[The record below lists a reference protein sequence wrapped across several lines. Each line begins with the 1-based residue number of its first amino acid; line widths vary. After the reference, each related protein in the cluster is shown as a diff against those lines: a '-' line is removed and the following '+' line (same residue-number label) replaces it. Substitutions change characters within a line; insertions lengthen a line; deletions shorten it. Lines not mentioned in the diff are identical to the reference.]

1 MAIFQ
6 SPGVNATETDL
17 SAPVVRN
24 PTGTPPVVVAPTVKG
39 PAFVPTQVTSEP
51 DFVATFGKD
60 NTNTPLGYLSAR
72 EWFKN
77 TTVPLVHIRVLGAG
91 DGLQSDA
98 QGRTTNAGFV
108 VGGQQPVE
116 ASGGALGNNPYAN
129 SGGVTGSVYVLGC
142 FMSESS
148 NSTMLSEAGL
158 QTSTVATPIVRGILM
173 APSGVVLR
181 MSSAAQV
188 CAPPASTFVATELAF
203 SGCFTGSIDLS
214 SGGQSFVMML
224 NGHKGTDS
232 EYPNILTASFDPQ
245 AANYFGS
252 VFNTDPLKIQQ
263 AGHLLWSRFDV
274 PSAYAVPTGS
284 GVIVA
289 ASGSAF
295 GAGKENIAFLV
306 PSSGALGIHTSS
318 VDSTVTPNYENFRY
332 RFETAVSPWVISQN
346 FGGDYANLFRF
357 HALTDGVSSNDL
369 FKISILNIQP
379 ATATQPYGSF
389 DVLVRSISDTDQSMR
404 ILEAFTNCNL
414 NPESPNYVARKIGTA
429 YQQFNFEAPESEQ
442 KILSFGDFANV
453 SRYVRIELSD
463 DVESGNV
470 SNTAVPFG
478 FRGPQHLVTAGSS
491 SLYNIRQGDLLRPAF
506 PYFNNTSPTVGEFP
520 LYRCVQPPVPM
531 RANIKKSAASSGV
544 DTNLFWGVQFQ
555 KLSTPTDPNSSAQF
569 NPSISSYARFY
580 PGDPDSSYVQFSVFN
595 NTDQAA
601 TTASWILDSDRF
613 NYNLFSLEKVK
624 VVTGSNGLPSTSTV
638 NLLNWAYVRTG
649 SIPATEA
656 TKTRALTV
664 DDLDGN
670 AAVQSLAK
678 FSFYVERGWD
688 GVNMFN
694 RDQAYLTNAAISQEI
709 TQTTR
714 GLTSGPTVQSY
725 MKALNLISDVN
736 DLDVQLMTMPGVRVP
751 YVTDSA
757 INVAE
762 NDRFDCFYIMDTEQY
777 DSTGNNLTGSYTN
790 VSVTQTAQNFVTRG
804 VNSSFAATYFPD
816 VNIKVDNGT
825 VYEKMP
831 ASVAA
836 LGAFAKNDFV
846 AQPFNAPAGYNR
858 GTLANVSSF
867 ATSLNQS
874 NADTLYV
881 ARINPMLSKPGIG
894 PVIWGQKTL
903 LNSESLLNRV
913 NVRRLMIA
921 IRRDIR
927 RVASRFIFEP
937 AREATLNAFNQAVQP
952 ILQRYQAAGGV
963 EKYKISIDTST
974 TTQADLDNKTIKGKI
989 FVVPTT
995 AIEFVSLDFVVSN
1008 RDNFVQ

>member
-24 PTGTPPVVVAPTVKG
+24 PTGTPPVVIAPTIKG

-51 DFVATFGKD
+51 DFVSVFGKD
-60 NTNTPLGYLSAR
+60 DTNTPLGFLSAR
-72 EWFKN
+72 EWFGN

-91 DGLQSDA
+91 DGLESDA
-98 QGRTTNAGFV
+98 QGRTANAGFV
-108 VGGQQPVE
+108 AGAQQPVE
-116 ASGGALGNNPYAN
+116 SSGGALGNNPYAN
-129 SGGVTGSVYVLGC
+129 ANGVTGSVYVLGC
-142 FMSESS
+142 FMSESVG
-148 NSTMLSEAGL
+148 STIFSEAGL
-158 QTSTVATPIVRGILM
+158 QSGTTATPIVRGILM

-181 MSSAAQV
+181 LSSAAQV
-188 CAPPASTFVATELAF
+188 CEPPASTFIASETSF
-203 SGCFTGSIDLS
+203 SGAFTGSIDLTT
-214 SGGQSFVMML
+214 GAQNFVLML

-232 EYPNILTASFDPQ
+232 EYPNVLTASFDPQ
-245 AANYFGS
+245 AINYFGG

-284 GVIVA
+284 GVIVT

-295 GAGKENIAFLV
+295 GVGKENIAFIV
-306 PSSGALGIHTSS
+306 PASGANATHTSN

-357 HALTDGVSSNDL
+357 HMLTDGASGNDMV
-369 FKISILNIQP
+369 KISIMNIQP
-379 ATATQPYGSF
+379 STDTQPYGSF
-389 DVLVRSISDTDQSMR
+389 DVLVRSITDSDQNMK
-404 ILEAFTNCNL
+404 ILEPFTNCNL
-414 NPESPNYVARKIGTA
+414 NPASPNYIARKIGTA
-429 YQQFNFEAPESEQ
+429 YQQFNFEAPENEQ
-442 KILSFGDFANV
+442 KLLSFGDFGNV
-453 SRYVRIELSD
+453 SRYVRVELSD
-463 DVESGNV
+463 DVETGTV

-491 SLYNIRQGDLLRPAF
+491 SLYNIRHGDLLRPSN
-506 PYFNNTSPTVGEFP
+506 PYFNNSSADVGDYP

-531 RANIKKSAASSGV
+531 RPNIKKSAASSGV

-555 KLSTPTDPNSSAQF
+555 KLATPTEPNSSLQF

-580 PGDPDSSYVQFSVFN
+580 PGDPDSSYVQFAVYN
-595 NTDQAA
+595 NPDAA
-601 TTASWILDSDRF
+601 TTTASWILDSDRF

-624 VVTGSNGLPSTSTV
+624 VVTGSNGLPSTSTT
-638 NLLNWAYVRTG
+638 NLLNWAYVRSG
-649 SIPATEA
+649 SIPNDSTAQ
-656 TKTRALTV
+656 TRALSV
-664 DDLDGN
+664 NDLNGN

-694 RDQAYLTNAAISQEI
+694 SDQAFLKNAAISQELD
-709 TQTTR
+709 QSTR

-725 MKALNLISDVN
+725 LKALSLVADVN
-736 DLDVQLMTMPGVRVP
+736 DLDVQLMTMPGVRAP

-762 NDRFDCFYIMDTEQY
+762 NDRFDCFYIMDSEQY
-777 DSTGNNLTGSYTN
+777 DTLGNNLTGSYSN
-790 VSVTQTAQNFVTRG
+790 VSVSQTAQNFVTRG

-816 VNIKVDNGT
+816 VNVKVDNGT
-825 VYEKMP
+825 VYEKVP
-831 ASVAA
+831 PSVAV
-836 LGAFAKNDFV
+836 LGAYAKNDFV
-846 AQPFNAPAGYNR
+846 GQPFNAPAGFNR
-858 GTLANVSSF
+858 GTLRNVSSF
-867 ATSLNQS
+867 ATSLSQG

-881 ARINPMLSKPGIG
+881 ARLNPLLAKPGVG
-894 PVIWGQKTL
+894 PVVWGQKTL

-927 RVASRFIFEP
+927 KVASRFIFEP
-937 AREATLNAFNQAVQP
+937 AREATLNSFNQAVQP

>member
-24 PTGTPPVVVAPTVKG
+24 PTGTPPVVIAPTVKG

-51 DFVATFGKD
+51 DFVSTFGKD
-60 NTNTPLGYLSAR
+60 NSNTPLGYLAAR

-77 TTVPLVHIRVLGAG
+77 TTVPLVHIRVLGVG
-91 DGLQSDA
+91 NGLQADA
-98 QGRTTNAGFV
+98 QGRTANAGFV
-108 VGGQQPVE
+108 VGAQQPVE
-116 ASGGALGNNPYAN
+116 SSGGALGNNPYAN
-129 SGGVTGSVYVLGC
+129 SGGITGSVYVLGC
-142 FMSESS
+142 FMSESAG
-148 NSTMLSEAGL
+148 STILSEAAL
-158 QTSTVATPIVRGILM
+158 QTNTVATPIVRGVLM

-181 MSSAAQV
+181 LSSAAQV
-188 CAPPASTFVATELAF
+188 CEPPASTFIATETLF
-203 SGCFTGSIDLS
+203 SGGFTGSVDLS
-214 SGGQSFVMML
+214 AGSQNFVMML
-224 NGHKGTDS
+224 NGHKGADS

-245 AANYFGS
+245 ALNYFGN
-252 VFNTDPLKIQQ
+252 VFNTDPLKLQQ
-263 AGHLLWSRFDV
+263 AGHVLWSRFDL

-289 ASGSAF
+289 ASGAAF
-295 GAGKENIAFLV
+295 GAGKENIAFIV
-306 PSSGALGIHTSS
+306 PSSGANATHTSNS
-318 VDSTVTPNYENFRY
+318 DSLVTPNYENFRY
-332 RFETAVSPWVISQN
+332 KFDTAVSPWVISQN

-357 HALTDGVSSNDL
+357 HALTDGVSGNDL
-369 FKISILNIQP
+369 FKISIMNIQP
-379 ATATQPYGSF
+379 STATQPFGSF
-389 DVLVRSISDTDQSMR
+389 DVLVRSITDSDQSMK
-404 ILEAFTNCNL
+404 IIEAFTNCNL
-414 NPESPNYVARKIGTA
+414 DPNSPNYIARKIGTVF
-429 YQQFNFEAPESEQ
+429 QLFNFEAPEDEQ
-442 KILSFGDFANV
+442 KTLSFGDFGNV
-453 SRYVRIELSD
+453 SRYVRVELAD
-463 DVESGNV
+463 GVENGDV

-478 FRGPQHLVTAGSS
+478 FRGIQHLVTAGSS
-491 SLYNIRQGDLLRPAF
+491 SLYNIRHGDLLRPSN
-506 PYFNNTSPTVGEFP
+506 PYFDSSVLGAYP

-544 DTNLFWGVQFQ
+544 DTNLFWGIQFQ
-555 KLSTPTDPNSSAQF
+555 KLASPTDPNSSLQL
-569 NPSISSYARFY
+569 NPSISSFAKFY
-580 PGDPDSSYVQFSVFN
+580 PGDPDSSYVQFAVYDN
-595 NTDQAA
+595 ADAA
-601 TTASWILDSDRF
+601 TTTASWILDSDRF

-624 VVTGSNGLPSTSTV
+624 VVTGSNGLPSTSTA

-649 SIPATEA
+649 SIPAVEA

-664 DDLDGN
+664 DDLNGN
-670 AAVQSLAK
+670 ATVQALAK

-694 RDQAYLTNAAISQEI
+694 SDQAFLKNAAISQEI

-725 MKALNLISDVN
+725 MKALNLVADVN
-736 DLDVQLMTMPGVRVP
+736 DLDVQIMAMPGVRVP
-751 YVTDSA
+751 YVTDTG
-757 INVAE
+757 INVVE

-777 DSTGNNLTGSYTN
+777 DTLGNNLTGSYSS
-790 VSVTQTAQNFVTRG
+790 VSVNQTAQNFVTRG

-831 ASVAA
+831 ASIAA
-836 LGAFAKNDFV
+836 LGAYAKNDFV
-846 AQPFNAPAGYNR
+846 GQPFNAPAGYNR

-867 ATSLNQS
+867 ATSLSQG

-881 ARINPMLSKPGIG
+881 ARINPMLSKPGVG

-927 RVASRFIFEP
+927 KVAARFIFEP

-952 ILQRYQAAGGV
+952 ILQRYQAAGGL
-963 EKYKISIDTST
+963 EKYKISIDTTT

-1008 RDNFVQ
+1008 RDNFIQ

>member
-24 PTGTPPVVVAPTVKG
+24 PTGTPPVVIAPTVKG

-51 DFVATFGKD
+51 DFVSTFGKD
-60 NTNTPLGYLSAR
+60 SINTPFGYLSAR

-77 TTVPLVHIRVLGAG
+77 TTVPLVHIRVLGVG
-91 DGLQSDA
+91 DGLESDGN
-98 QGRTTNAGFV
+98 GRTTNAGFI
-108 VGGQQPVE
+108 VGAQQPVE

-129 SGGVTGSVYVLGC
+129 ANSVTGSTYVLGC
-142 FMSESS
+142 FMSESAG
-148 NSTMLSEAGL
+148 STVLSEAGL
-158 QTSTVATPIVRGILM
+158 QTSTAATPIVRGVLM

-181 MSSAAQV
+181 LSSAAQV
-188 CAPPASTFVATELAF
+188 CEPPDSTFVPTELVF
-203 SGCFTGSIDLS
+203 SGCFTGSINLS
-214 SGGQSFVMML
+214 AGAQSFVMLL

-232 EYPNILTASFDPQ
+232 EYPNVITASFDPL
-245 AANYFGS
+245 AGNYFAN
-252 VFNTDPLKIQQ
+252 VFNTDPLKMQQ

-274 PSAYAVPTGS
+274 PSAFAVPTGS
-284 GVIVA
+284 GVVVA

-295 GAGKENIAFLV
+295 GVGIENVAFLT
-306 PSSGALGIHTSS
+306 PSSGSRGIHTSS

-332 RFETAVSPWVISQN
+332 AFKTAFSPWVISQN
-346 FGGDYANLFRF
+346 FGGDYTNLFRF
-357 HALTDGVSSNDL
+357 HALTDGSSGNEL
-369 FKISILNIQP
+369 FKISIMNIQP
-379 ATATQPYGSF
+379 ATDTQPFGSF
-389 DVLVRSISDTDQSMR
+389 DVLVRSFSDTDQSMK
-404 ILEAFTNCNL
+404 ILEPFTNCNL
-414 NPESPNYVARKIGTA
+414 NPDSPNYIARKIGTA
-429 YQQFNFEAPESEQ
+429 YQQFNFEAPEAEQ
-442 KILSFGDFANV
+442 KILSFGDYANV
-453 SRYVRIELSD
+453 SRYVRVELSD
-463 DVESGNV
+463 DVASGDI
-470 SNTAVPFG
+470 SNTAIPFG

-491 SLYNIRQGDLLRPAF
+491 SLYNVRQGDLLRPAF
-506 PYFNNTSPTVGEFP
+506 PYFDTATTGDFP
-520 LYRCVQPPVPM
+520 LYKCVQPPVPM

-544 DTNLFWGVQFQ
+544 DTNMFWGVQFQ
-555 KLSTPTDPNSSAQF
+555 KQVSPTEPNSSTQL
-569 NPSISSYARFY
+569 NPSIASFAKFY
-580 PGDPDSSYVQFSVFN
+580 PGDPDSSNVQFAVFDSVG
-595 NTDQAA
+595 QAT

-613 NYNLFSLEKVK
+613 NYNMFSLEKVK
-624 VVTGSNGLPSTSTV
+624 VVTGSNGLPSTSTA

-649 SIPATEA
+649 SIPAVEA

-664 DDLDGN
+664 DDLNGN
-670 AAVQSLAK
+670 ASVQALAK
-678 FSFYVERGWD
+678 FSFFVERGWD

-694 RDQAYLTNAAISQEI
+694 RDQAFLTNAAVSQEI

-725 MKALNLISDVN
+725 MKALSLVSDVN

-777 DSTGNNLTGSYTN
+777 DTLGNNLTGSYAN
-790 VSVTQTAQNFVTRG
+790 VSVNQTAQNFVTRG

-831 ASVAA
+831 ASIAA
-836 LGAFAKNDFV
+836 LGAYAKNDFV
-846 AQPFNAPAGYNR
+846 GQPFNAPAGYNR

-867 ATSLNQS
+867 ATSLNQA

-881 ARINPMLSKPGIG
+881 ARINPMLSKPGVG
-894 PVIWGQKTL
+894 SVIWGQKTL

-927 RVASRFIFEP
+927 KVAARFIFEP
-937 AREATLNAFNQAVQP
+937 AREATLTAFNQAVQP